1 MAMKLTK
8 TKLAV
13 LLTLFLG
20 VPFVIWLI
28 LPLLSFM
35 TLENVSDAKQ
45 TTDGYSGK
53 LIYIRVLVY
62 ASLIFIMPSMMGL
75 PREKLSAARSATAV
89 LILVIEVVLVQR
101 LWLF

>member
-1 MAMKLTK
+1 MAMKLAK
-8 TKLAV
+8 TKLIV

-35 TLENVSDAKQ
+35 TLENVSEAKQ
-45 TTDGYSGK
+45 TMDGYSGR
-53 LIYIRVLVY
+53 LIYIRMLVY
-62 ASLIFIMPSMMGL
+62 AGLTVLMPLMMGL
-75 PREKLSAARSATAV
+75 PREKLSAARSATAA